1 MFLWIEILGVHD
13 SADLIYSKAVKEKVI
28 LVPGFEFYPNSHI
41 SNHVRAAYSMATL
54 EEMDLGL
61 KRLGEL
67 IRSIKKE

>member
-61 KRLGEL
+61 KRLG
-67 IRSIKKE
+67 